1 MAFNFA
7 QYEDRLKKGVD
18 HLRKELST
26 IRTGRANASMLDNIK
41 VEYYGSLVPIS
52 QVAAVN
58 VPQAKTIEIKAWDS
72 SALQAI
78 EKAIQ
83 KSDLGLNPVN
93 DGKLIR
99 INIPSL
105 TEERRKELVKYAK
118 KVSEEEKVSL
128 RNNRRVA
135 NEEIDK
141 TKTKGEISEDQQ
153 KKDKEKVQK
162 ILDSYISLIDKILA
176 DKEKEMIE
184 I

>member
-7 QYEDRLKKGVD
+7 LYEDKLKKGVD

-26 IRTGRANASMLDNIK
+26 IRTGRANASILDNVK
-41 VEYYGSLVPIS
+41 VEYYGSMVPIS

-72 SALQAI
+72 SALPAI

-99 INIPSL
+99 INIPAL

-118 KVSEEEKVSL
+118 KVSEEEKVAL
-128 RNNRRVA
+128 RNNRRTA
-135 NEEIDK
+135 NEEVD
-141 TKTKGEISEDQQ
+141 TNKTKGEISEDQQ
-153 KKDKEKVQK
+153 KKDKEKIQK
-162 ILDSYISLIDKILA
+162 TLDSYIAQIDKILA
-176 DKEKEMIE
+176 DKEKEMME
-184 I
+184 V

>member
-7 QYEDRLKKGVD
+7 QYEDKLKKGVE

-26 IRTGRANASMLDNIK
+26 IRTGRANASILDSIK
-41 VEYYGSLVPIS
+41 VEYYGGMVPIS

-72 SALQAI
+72 SALPAI

-128 RNNRRVA
+128 RNHRRVA
-135 NEEIDK
+135 NEEID
-141 TKTKGEISEDQQ
+141 TAKTKGEIPEDQQ

-162 ILDSYISLIDKILA
+162 TLDSHILLIDKIFG
-176 DKEKEMIE
+176 DKEKEMSE

>member
-7 QYEDRLKKGVD
+7 QYEDKLKKGVE

-26 IRTGRANASMLDNIK
+26 IRTGRASASILDNVK
-41 VEYYGSLVPIS
+41 VEYYGSMVPIS

-72 SALQAI
+72 SALPAI

-128 RNNRRVA
+128 RNHRRTA

-141 TKTKGEISEDQQ
+141 AKGEISEDQQ
-153 KKDKEKVQK
+153 KKDKEKIQK
-162 ILDSYISLIDKILA
+162 TLDSYIAQVDKILVE
-176 DKEKEMIE
+176 KEKEMME
-184 I
+184 V

>member
-7 QYEDRLKKGVD
+7 LYEDKLKKGVD

-26 IRTGRANASMLDNIK
+26 IRTGRANASILDNVK
-41 VEYYGSLVPIS
+41 VEYYGSMVPIS

-72 SALQAI
+72 SALPAI

-99 INIPSL
+99 INIPAL

-118 KVSEEEKVSL
+118 KVSEEEKVAL
-128 RNNRRVA
+128 RNNRRTA
-135 NEEIDK
+135 NEEVD
-141 TKTKGEISEDQQ
+141 TNKTKGEISEDQQ
-153 KKDKEKVQK
+153 KKDKEKIQK
-162 ILDSYISLIDKILA
+162 TLDSYIAQIDKILA
-176 DKEKEMIE
+176 DKEKEMI
-184 I
+184 

>member
-7 QYEDRLKKGVD
+7 LYEDKLKKGLE

-26 IRTGRANASMLDNIK
+26 IRTGRASASILDNVK

-58 VPQAKTIEIKAWDS
+58 VPQAKTLEIKAWDAS
-72 SALQAI
+72 SLPLI

-105 TEERRKELVKYAK
+105 NEERRKELIKYAK
-118 KVSEEEKVSL
+118 KVCEEEKVAL
-128 RNNRRVA
+128 RNVRRGA

-141 TKTKGEISEDQQ
+141 AETKGEISEDQQ

-162 ILDSYISLIDKILA
+162 ALDNYISQIDKVFG
-176 DKEKEMIE
+176 DKEKEMLE
-184 I
+184 V